1 MIESYIRFWLNIFN
15 FSGTSNRADYW
26 WPVVINYILSVVI
39 VCLLQRMLGHPIND
53 IYTWGDWTV
62 NFMVLVAGFIVWLAT
77 LSLQFRRL
85 HDTNRSAWWILI
97 MIVPIIGQIWF
108 IILMLLPGKP
118 NRFSNNNRFF

>member
-1 MIESYIRFWLNIFN
+1 
-15 FSGTSNRADYW
+15 
-26 WPVVINYILSVVI
+26 
-39 VCLLQRMLGHPIND
+39 MLGHPIND